1 MQRTTRRRLRRHL
14 NQHTQVKSVP
24 DIVPMCQSRKKKY
37 VVDREK
43 LLSKYS
49 TVARGTVMHASTI
62 RYSKII
68 YSWEDKKCSGARC
81 ERVCKP
87 GRLAA
92 AQWGVELREKGKKG
106 ERESER
112 GGERNSFLSA
122 AAVGPAAASMLS
134 LPLLP
139 QSPTPPSLRPLCV

>member
-1 MQRTTRRRLRRHL
+1 
-14 NQHTQVKSVP
+14 
-24 DIVPMCQSRKKKY
+24 MCQSRKKKY
-37 VVDREK
+37 VVDGEK
-43 LLSKYS
+43 SLSKYS
-49 TVARGTVMHASTI
+49 TVARGTVMHVSTI
-62 RYSKII
+62 KYRKII

-81 ERVCKP
+81 EERGSERVCKP

-106 ERESER
+106 ERVREH

-134 LPLLP
+134 LSLPLLP
-139 QSPTPPSLRPLCV
+139 QSPTPPSIMCVTRRLSTVGFNNPKCGRGA

>member
-24 DIVPMCQSRKKKY
+24 DIVDLSQSWRKTN

-43 LLSKYS
+43 SLPKYS
-49 TVARGTVMHASTI
+49 TVARGTVMHVSTI
-62 RYSKII
+62 RYRKII

-106 ERESER
+106 ESE
-112 GGERNSFLSA
+112 
-122 AAVGPAAASMLS
+122 
-134 LPLLP
+134 
-139 QSPTPPSLRPLCV
+139 